1 MKLTMAKTAP
11 AATATTLAKT
21 KTGMDKFILFVGVL
35 SVLLGMFSA
44 FRVGLNY
51 KLYPG
56 KYPTAGIFSPGY
68 YGQREEDCI
77 YPMGPYFTEKSVP
90 RKPTAEETEMEKL
103 NQERCLSQVK
113 EARKTTEISDLNTI
127 AFFLFIGIGVLAS
140 KKIFMN

>member
-1 MKLTMAKTAP
+1 MKLTMAKSTSAPITA
-11 AATATTLAKT
+11 ASGKT

-35 SVLLGMFSA
+35 SILLGLFSA
-44 FRVGLNY
+44 FRVALNY

-56 KYPTAGIFSPGY
+56 KYPTTGVFSPGY
-68 YGQREEDCI
+68 FGQREEDCM
-77 YPMGPYFTEKSVP
+77 YPIGPYFTEKGDP
-90 RKPTAEETEMEKL
+90 RKPSAEETEIEKL

-113 EARKTTEISDLNTI
+113 EARRTTEINDLNTI

>member
-1 MKLTMAKTAP
+1 MAKTTVASV
-11 AATATTLAKT
+11 TTIPTKT

-35 SVLLGMFSA
+35 SILLGLFSA
-44 FRVGLNY
+44 FRVGINY

-56 KYPTAGIFSPGY
+56 KYPTTGLFNPGY
-68 YGQREEDCI
+68 YGQREEDCT
-77 YPMGPYFTEKSVP
+77 YPMGPYFDEKSM
-90 RKPTAEETEMEKL
+90 RREASAEETKMEQL

-113 EARKTTEISDLNTI
+113 EARRNTEISDLTTE